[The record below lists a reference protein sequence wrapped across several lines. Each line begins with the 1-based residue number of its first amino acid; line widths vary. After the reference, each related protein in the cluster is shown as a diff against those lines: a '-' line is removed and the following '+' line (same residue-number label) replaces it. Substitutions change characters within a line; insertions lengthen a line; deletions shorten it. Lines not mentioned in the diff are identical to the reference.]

1 MVDLA
6 FVRLW
11 GQPVGVVRWDAARS
25 LATFAYD
32 PAFVKSG
39 LNVAPLQMPL
49 PTRADQ
55 VYAFP
60 RLNPDT
66 YHGLPGLLA
75 DALPDRFGNQ
85 LIDAWLAT
93 QGRAPAD
100 FSPVERLCYIANR
113 GMGALEFEPQVGNA
127 TGAGTE
133 SLEVAALVELAQQVV
148 GQREAFKVNLRDG
161 EAEGLAAL
169 LAVGTSAG
177 GARPKAIIAFNE
189 ESGEVRSGQV
199 QAPPGFGYW
208 LLKLDGVRDLALAD
222 PQDFGRLE
230 YAYYLMATASGLQMS
245 ECRLYEEGPRAHFMT
260 RRFDRSAEGAKIHA
274 QTLCALAHYDYNQP
288 AAYSYEQAFQ
298 VMRDLRLPYTAAEQF
313 YRRMVFNVV
322 ARNQDDH
329 TKNISFLMN
338 TAGEWQLAPAYD
350 VAYAYQ
356 PGNRWTNQHQ
366 MALNGKRDNFTRADL
381 KAVAREM
388 NIRRADELIDEVL
401 THVARWPEF
410 AASAGMTAERA
421 AAIGNAHRQLK

>member
-6 FVRLW
+6 LVRLW
-11 GQPVGVVRWDAARS
+11 GQLVGAVRWDLTRS

-32 PAFVKSG
+32 PDFVKSG
-39 LNVAPLQMPL
+39 LNVAPLYMPL
-49 PTRADQ
+49 SARADQ

-60 RLNPDT
+60 RLNPET

-100 FSPVERLCYIANR
+100 FSPVERLCYVANR

-127 TGAGTE
+127 AGVGAT
-133 SLEVAALVELAQQVV
+133 SLEVAALVNLAQRVV
-148 GQREAFKVNLRDG
+148 SQREAFNTSLRDEG
-161 EAEGLAAL
+161 TEGLAAL

-177 GARPKAIIAFNE
+177 GARPKAIIAYNE
-189 ESGEVRSGQV
+189 ETREVRSGQV
-199 QAPPGFGYW
+199 TAPPGFGYW
-208 LLKLDGVRDLALAD
+208 LLKLDGVHDQALAD
-222 PQDFGRLE
+222 PRDFGRLE
-230 YAYYLMATASGLQMS
+230 YAYYLMAQASGVEMS

-260 RRFDRSAEGAKIHA
+260 RRFDRTAEGGKLHA

-298 VMRDLRLPYTAAEQF
+298 VMRTLRLPYTAAEQF
-313 YRRMVFNVV
+313 FRRMVFNVV

-329 TKNISFLMN
+329 TKNISFLMDA
-338 TAGEWQLAPAYD
+338 TGQWQLAPAYD

-356 PGNRWTNQHQ
+356 PGNPWTNQHQ

-381 KAVAREM
+381 RVVAREM
-388 NIRRADELIDEVL
+388 NIRRADDLVDEVL
-401 THVARWPEF
+401 AHVARWSEF
-410 AASAGMTAERA
+410 AAAAGMSEERTS
-421 AAIGNAHRQLK
+421 AIAKAHRHL